1 MSNKKYIDKLNECLS
16 PPTDLSSSV
25 FYGIKLDDEQR
36 VYRDAIYDKNNLI
49 VFAEAPA
56 GTGKTTISVATAV
69 LMCDYGMY
77 EGVVYVS
84 ASTQQDEIGFLPG
97 GYDEKILA
105 YISPL
110 YQALT
115 EIREK
120 THVVIDTV
128 VPSSLKEGNKYIVAM
143 TPNFLRGQNIKNA
156 VVIIDEAQNMTTQQ
170 LKTIITRCD
179 DNCKVIC
186 IGSLRQIDLQDVTQ
200 SGFATCIEHFS
211 EKSWAKICKLQ
222 NNHRGKLSSWA
233 DRL

>member
-1 MSNKKYIDKLNECLS
+1 MSNKKYTENNNDCLN
-16 PPTDLSSSV
+16 PPKDLGSCI
-25 FYGIKLDDEQR
+25 FYGINLDDEQKA
-36 VYRDAIYDKNNLI
+36 YRDAIYDKNNLI
-49 VFAEAPA
+49 IFAEAPA
-56 GTGKTTISVATAV
+56 GTGKTTTAVATSI

-77 EGVVYVS
+77 EGIVYVS

-110 YQALT
+110 YQALG

-120 THVVIDTV
+120 TPVIIDTV
-128 VPSSLKEGNKYIVAM
+128 VPMKSKNKYIVAM

-186 IGSLRQIDLQDVTQ
+186 IGSLRQIDLQDKTQ
-200 SGFATCIEHFS
+200 SGFAECIKHFS
-211 EKSWAKICKLQ
+211 EKPWAKTCKLR

-233 DRL
+233 DKL